1 MCAWLRLWIN
11 EDDDPAFMRAATT
24 PRRGIGHQTLAALGE
39 FASRARLS
47 LFGALFAHSLPA
59 ALPARAVA
67 ALHEFGRLV
76 SRQQEQAR
84 HAVGHGA
91 ARQLVS
97 EWLQDIAYEK
107 HLLDSADSKEQAAAR
122 WHNVQEFCDWMAARC
137 GGQAGD
143 ETGAGARAESSLLDV
158 AQIGR
163 AHV

>member
-1 MCAWLRLWIN
+1 M
-11 EDDDPAFMRAATT
+11 
-24 PRRGIGHQTLAALGE
+24 
-39 FASRARLS
+39 
-47 LFGALFAHSLPA
+47 LFGALFAHSLLA

-91 ARQLVS
+91 ARQLLS

-107 HLLDSADSKEQAAAR
+107 HLLDNADSKEQAAAR

-137 GGQAGD
+137 GGQVGN
-143 ETGAGARAESSLLDV
+143 ETSAGARAESSLLDV
-158 AQIGR
+158 AQTVSLISSLAEREQDPDVVTLSTLHTAKGLE
-163 AHV
+163 